1 LLAHVVTCKAT
12 TTVMAIDLTAVR
24 EDTPGAADRIHFNN
38 AGASLMPRPVI
49 DAVTAHLDLE
59 ARIGGYEA
67 ADAERERI
75 DAVYQSAG
83 QLINCD
89 SAEVALLE
97 NATRAWTA
105 VFYAIPFKPGDR
117 IITGRAEYCSNYMAY
132 IHVAGRTGAEV
143 IVIGDDPN
151 GQIDLDEL
159 RATLDERVK
168 LISLSHVPTSG
179 GLVNPAAEVG
189 AIARE
194 ADVLYL
200 LDACQ
205 SVGQMP
211 IDVADIG
218 CDFLATTGRKFIRGP
233 RGTGFLYVKRSRI
246 AGIHPPFV
254 ETGAAAWT
262 TTNGYALKEDAK
274 RFETWEASY
283 ALQLGLGAAIDYAL
297 DLGLEAIWQCVT
309 ALAEELRQ
317 RLNSIAGVAV
327 QDIGATKCG
336 IVTFAAEEVASE
348 ELFSALLARAINV
361 HVSTAED
368 SRLDFEARGLPSLI
382 RASVH
387 YFNTE
392 DEIDRFCTA
401 VEELTHSMR
410 RQEAVR

>member
-1 LLAHVVTCKAT
+1 
-12 TTVMAIDLTAVR
+12 MAIDLNAVR
-24 EDTPGAADRIHFNN
+24 EDTPGAAERIHFNN

-49 DAVTAHLDLE
+49 DAVTAHLGLE

-67 ADAERERI
+67 ADVEQERI
-75 DAVYQSAG
+75 NAVYQSAA
-83 QLINCD
+83 QLINCE
-89 SAEVALLE
+89 SSEIALLE

-105 VFYAIPFKPGDR
+105 VFYALPFAPGDR

-132 IHVAGRTGAEV
+132 VHVARKTGAEIMV
-143 IVIGDDPN
+143 VGDDED

-159 RATLDERVK
+159 RATLDERVR

-179 GLVNPAAEVG
+179 GLVNPAADVG

-205 SVGQMP
+205 SAGQMP
-211 IDVADIG
+211 MDVAEIG

-246 AGIHPPFV
+246 ADIHPPFV

-297 DLGLEAIWQCVT
+297 ELGLEAIWERVR
-309 ALAEELRQ
+309 ALADELRR
-317 RLNSIAGVAV
+317 RLDSIDGVVV
-327 QDIGATKCG
+327 QDLGATKCG
-336 IVTFAAEEVASE
+336 IVTFAAEDVASE
-348 ELFSALLARAINV
+348 QLFTGLLARSINV

-392 DEIDRFCTA
+392 DEIDRFCA
-401 VEELTHSMR
+401 VVEELTRAIR
-410 RQEAVR
+410 RHEALR